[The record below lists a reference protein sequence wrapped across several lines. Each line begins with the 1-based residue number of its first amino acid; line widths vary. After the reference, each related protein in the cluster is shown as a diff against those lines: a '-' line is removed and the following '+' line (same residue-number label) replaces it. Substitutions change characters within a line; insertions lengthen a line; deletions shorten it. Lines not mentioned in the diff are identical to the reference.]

1 VAESDCRGR
10 TGNFDCSG
18 IRWFLERA
26 RALGVEHEPPRPL
39 VRGRDLLALGVQP
52 GPRMGALL
60 REIYEQQLDGR
71 LQTVDEGIALAREL
85 LRRNTAVR
93 SAD

>member
-1 VAESDCRGR
+1 
-10 TGNFDCSG
+10 
-18 IRWFLERA
+18 
-26 RALGVEHEPPRPL
+26 
-39 VRGRDLLALGVQP
+39 
-52 GPRMGALL
+52 MGALL

-85 LRRNTAVR
+85 LRRNAAVR